1 MLLPAPTRFLLLA
14 QRLER
19 LAWRQL
25 PSSALAF
32 SAQLFS
38 QLVWLLLERRRL
50 ALPVLR
56 LELVPERLPVWRR
69 PSWRLASWRLAWL
82 LV

>member
-25 PSSALAF
+25 PSSVRQAF
-32 SAQLFS
+32 SALLFS
-38 QLVWLLLERRRL
+38 RLV
-50 ALPVLR
+50 
-56 LELVPERLPVWRR
+56 
-69 PSWRLASWRLAWL
+69 
-82 LV
+82 